1 MCEFTHGSG
10 KHIITAAEMPCNVV
24 RLGSPMFY
32 SIGLPFYHFLTT
44 QQYERLVFDYGN
56 EKSSNHHGKRQRSAR
71 RRESI
76 LRI

>member
-32 SIGLPFYHFLTT
+32 SIGLPFYFSTNT
-44 QQYERLVFDYGN
+44 
-56 EKSSNHHGKRQRSAR
+56 EKKG
-71 RRESI
+71 
-76 LRI
+76 

>member
-32 SIGLPFYHFLTT
+32 GIGLPFYFFYKHRK
-44 QQYERLVFDYGN
+44 ERL
-56 EKSSNHHGKRQRSAR
+56 KQ
-71 RRESI
+71 
-76 LRI
+76 LWQ